1 MILLDTNIFVSYSLS
16 RSSALG
22 QRVAEILRRHPY
34 AFSDKTFGELTEV
47 VMLYKFDRYGG
58 QQARI
63 ELLRQIATRAEWFN
77 PSEKIHD
84 CRDPKDNKFL
94 DLAVACH
101 ANFLITGDEDLLTL
115 NPFRK
120 TRILTLSEFASL
132 HLKDV

>member
-1 MILLDTNIFVSYSLS
+1 MRD
-16 RSSALG
+16 
-22 QRVAEILRRHPY
+22 
-34 AFSDKTFGELTEV
+34 
-47 VMLYKFDRYGG
+47 KFDRYIG

-77 PSEKIHD
+77 SSEKIHD

-94 DLAVACH
+94 ELAVACH

-120 TRILTLSEFASL
+120 TRILTLYEFASL